1 MTNKEVIEYV
11 QHTPYNTNPAILK
24 QKLEQQDFEN
34 RADWNQNDPMAPDYV
49 KNRTHYSEIG
59 EITIIPEKEVTFIHM
74 TYDSYSQSDGFPAD
88 GVELVAGEK
97 YEVIFDGVKYE
108 CTAYEHEHGCIIG
121 TYADED
127 EATFPFYVRFSLPDY
142 DALFENTIYFGI
154 PNPAETVTH
163 TFEVARIDEVVHKL
177 DAKYLPEPDLVITVS
192 GTPDGVFGVATSSNT
207 AVTKGTV
214 NNVKSKILNGE
225 IVDVRIH
232 HIGNDD
238 YMAITDEVK
247 ARAVFYNG
255 EIFISWI
262 CASFYNKAYK
272 NTVIFNE
279 SGEIR
284 AIECYGID
292 FKLIE

>member
-74 TYDSYSQSDGFPAD
+74 TYDSHSRSDGFPAD

-127 EATFPFYVRFSLPDY
+127 EATFPFYVHFSLPDY
-142 DALFENTIYFGI
+142 DALFENTIYFGV

-177 DAKYLPEPDLVITVS
+177 DVKYLPEPDMVITISHSLRTQIYTSDVS
-192 GTPDGVFGVATSSNT
+192 ITSGSVEGVVEKLWGGVPVDIRVRGFEIDGSYLAFA
-207 AVTKGTV
+207 A
-214 NNVKSKILNGE
+214 
-225 IVDVRIH
+225 
-232 HIGNDD
+232 
-238 YMAITDEVK
+238 EVK
-247 ARAVFYNG
+247 AIGYYYGGALFVEWLFP
-255 EIFISWI
+255 
-262 CASFYNKAYK
+262 
-272 NTVIFNE
+272 NTSNIKHN
-279 SGEIR
+279 I
-284 AIECYGID
+284 IEFDMDGGVVSTAD
-292 FKLIE
+292 RVALTNT